1 MTIADDDARRELNAI
16 QLHNLTRLIPSGR
29 PPFIVRVSVYLDQEF
44 FGQPFRK
51 KLSFLAMAGNWVIQ
65 KVHGKIFR
73 RTLQLRHRV
82 APNASTLRV
91 AVHGSGSI
99 GDFLGHM
106 LCVQEFCRVYGP
118 AQIDFYTHPKKVDE
132 AKFIFAQARF
142 VHKVLSAQYLP
153 VLRSN
158 YDLVVRDQYI
168 VKYELVNYQRI
179 FELAP
184 QLLNVVAQAQ
194 DRFAPY
200 EIIFNNHPQ
209 LDGMFSRGVRFDN
222 MNVAEAIGYFT
233 GLDVKRDS
241 IPYFCADIARYDVLQ
256 RYGLNGRRYITVHDG
271 FDQSYVSSRETATK
285 CWPIERWRRFVA
297 LMKQESDVMIVQ
309 VGAKNSRPI
318 AGVDLDLTKQTT
330 LDEVSWI
337 LKHALLHVDGE
348 SGLVRLAHALH
359 TNAIVLFGPTSVSFF
374 GLQGNTNVVA
384 EGCNNCWWSTPDWL
398 SACPRGFARPQ
409 CMDSISP
416 ERVRDAVIGHL
427 QRLPALRFEIEATA
441 IYESET
447 LAKDAGKLKDLFAA
461 TGLPSVP
468 ITQHTKNP
476 DSGVYLHAS
485 KQWEY
490 LQALRVVTGMEAEL
504 GRPLR
509 IADVGGGRGALAPY
523 LAIKGHRIEVFD
535 IDYLWDHGGDLGI
548 EWRFRRWAEGHGLQ
562 VRYGSLFNVPA
573 RSGNYDLVI
582 STSVI
587 EHVRHKDYALKE
599 SLRLLRPGGK
609 LFVSFDLTEDGAGK
623 EDGLRVEVAS
633 PKRLCEAFAGI
644 EGGGGELFSVHAIKD
659 SGKRIQADGV
669 CGIPQGMT
677 VAACTIVRRD

>member
-1 MTIADDDARRELNAI
+1 MTIADNDARRELDAI
-16 QLHNLTRLIPSGR
+16 QLHSLTRLVPSGR
-29 PPFIVRVSVYLDQEF
+29 PPFIVRVSMYLDQEF
-44 FGQPFRK
+44 FGQPLRK
-51 KLSFLAMAGNWVIQ
+51 KLSFLALASNWVIQ
-65 KVHGKIFR
+65 KVHGKVFR
-73 RTLQLRHRV
+73 RALQLRHRV
-82 APNASTLRV
+82 APTISTLRV

-106 LCVQEFCRVYGP
+106 LCIQEFCRAYGP

-132 AKFIFAQARF
+132 ARFIFAQSRF
-142 VHKVLSAQYLP
+142 VRKVLSAQYLP

-168 VKYELVNYQRI
+168 VKYEVVNSQRI

-194 DRFAPY
+194 ERFEPY
-200 EIIFNNHPQ
+200 EFMFNNHPQ
-209 LDGMFSRGVRFDN
+209 LDGMFSRGVHFDK

-233 GLDVKRDS
+233 GLDVNRDS
-241 IPYFCADIARYDVLQ
+241 IPYFCADIDRYDVLQ
-256 RYGLNGRRYITVHDG
+256 RYGLNGRHYITVHDG
-271 FDQSYVSSRETATK
+271 FDRSYVPSGETATK
-285 CWPIERWRRFVA
+285 CWPIEYWRRFVA
-297 LMKQESDVMIVQ
+297 LMKQEGDVMIVQ

-318 AGVDLDLTKQTT
+318 EGVDLDLTNQTT

-359 TNAIVLFGPTSVSFF
+359 TNAVVLFGPTSVSFF

-384 EGCNNCWWSTPDWL
+384 EGCNNCWWSTPNWL
-398 SACPRGFARPQ
+398 SVCPRGFARPQ
-409 CMDSISP
+409 CMDAISP
-416 ERVRDAVIGHL
+416 ERVRDAVMGHL
-427 QRLPALRFEIEATA
+427 HRSLRPRFEIEATA

-447 LAKDAGKLKDLFAA
+447 LSKDAGKLKELFTA
-461 TGLPSVP
+461 TGLSSVP
-468 ITQHTKNP
+468 ITQHTKNL

-490 LQALRVVTGMEAEL
+490 LQALRVVASMEAEL
-504 GRPLR
+504 SRPLR

-523 LAIKGHRIEVFD
+523 LAMKGHQIEVFD

-548 EWRFRRWAEGHGLQ
+548 EWRFRRWAEGRRLR

-573 RSGNYDLVI
+573 RSGDYDLVI

-587 EHVRHKDYALKE
+587 EHVRHKEYALKE
-599 SLRLLRPGGK
+599 LLRLLRPGGK
-609 LFVSFDLTEDGAGK
+609 LFMSFDLTEDGAGK
-623 EDGLRVEVAS
+623 EDRMRVEVAS
-633 PKRLCEAFAGI
+633 PKRLREALAGI
-644 EGGGGELFSVHAIKD
+644 EGSGELFSADAIKD

-677 VAACTIVRRD
+677 VAACTIVRCD